1 MNTLL
6 KRDNNRPT
14 AMSDI
19 LDVSSIIDDEGAIS
33 SFTALLGRPFEEVNP
48 KDDVGGYGEPNISWV
63 ELQVKKKKRKFSF
76 RFQGRRWEAIIGNYL
91 FFDFFINQLSDK
103 NIPFFFKD
111 DTLSYDEISDINYS
125 IVIHDCVEF
134 RFEVDSNVLML
145 TRISVFP
152 KFTPNKYLQFD
163 MLKRFNS
170 IG

>member
-1 MNTLL
+1 
-6 KRDNNRPT
+6 
-14 AMSDI
+14 MSDV
-19 LDVSSIIDDEGAIS
+19 LDVSSIIDDEAAIS
-33 SFTALLGRPFEEVNP
+33 SFTALLGRPFEEVNVNP
-48 KDDVGGYGEPNISWV
+48 GDDVGCFGEPDISWV
-63 ELQVKKKKRKFSF
+63 ELQVKKRKFSF

-111 DTLSYDEISDINYS
+111 NTLSYDDIKDINYS

-134 RFEVDSNVLML
+134 RFDVNSNVLML
-145 TRISVFP
+145 NRISVFP